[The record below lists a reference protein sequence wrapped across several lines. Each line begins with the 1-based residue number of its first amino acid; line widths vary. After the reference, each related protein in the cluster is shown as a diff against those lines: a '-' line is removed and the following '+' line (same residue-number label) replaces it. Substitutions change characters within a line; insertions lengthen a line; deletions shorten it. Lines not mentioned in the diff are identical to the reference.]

1 LKPNINHKRMRNSH
15 HQLHVGGNI
24 CNVVA
29 VCLTMTWLSAI
40 HSNAVAQ
47 SAESRAVLRQSGA
60 GAVSPDRLSKA
71 DQEPSQW
78 MASGRDESAAFFSP
92 LKQIDASTASRLG
105 FSWQFKT
112 DTYRGME
119 ATPLVV
125 DGVLYVSG
133 TWGTVYAID
142 GATGIRKWVFNPHN
156 EPAFARWSSNDVTTR
171 GLTIWQG
178 KVFAVATDCKL
189 YALDAR
195 DGHIAWQTQTLA
207 ENLPGYACSGAPQ
220 IAGHVVVVG
229 NAGGDNLAGGVRGY
243 VSAFDIKN
251 GKLAWRFY
259 TVPKLGDPQ
268 PTPELAHAAETWDP
282 KRDPTFGGGGTVW
295 GLMTYDPVLDLLYFG
310 TGNAAPY
317 NGKRDWSG
325 GTSTDRLYAASIIA
339 LHAASGRMAWY
350 YQTTPGDV
358 WDYDA
363 AMNLVL
369 ARLTIDGKPHQ
380 VLMQAN
386 KNGYFYV
393 LDRENGHPLSVRPFV
408 YMNWS
413 TGIDHNFRPIVS
425 RDGDYAASPKIVYP
439 SGWGAHSWPPM
450 SYSKTTGLVYIP
462 TIETGN
468 IYADVRTNPYSQ
480 LSDVDQAFGVAIFV
494 PDKLF
499 SYEPLEAMVGPLPRF
514 PSLSPSGNKPRLRG
528 VLKAWDPI
536 AGKVAW
542 EQQTSQDYMLLD
554 GGALST
560 AGGLVFAGRE
570 DGHFVV
576 YDAASGRILKDF
588 DTGTAI
594 EAAPMTYSVN
604 GVQYVAIL
612 CGHGGSNYFFLGT
625 PAMQYANEGRVL
637 TFALDGAPE
646 VPKPARRPEAPP
658 YAQPPP
664 RMGTLEFVNAGRN
677 LFFIHC
683 ARCHTLG
690 VPAIS
695 PDLSRSAMV
704 ASFDALKEIVLK
716 GVLQPNGMPRFSDVL
731 SAADV
736 SALQGYLIDQW
747 WQAYDEQKANEG
759 KLVH

>member
-1 LKPNINHKRMRNSH
+1 
-15 HQLHVGGNI
+15 
-24 CNVVA
+24 
-29 VCLTMTWLSAI
+29 
-40 HSNAVAQ
+40 
-47 SAESRAVLRQSGA
+47 
-60 GAVSPDRLSKA
+60 
-71 DQEPSQW
+71 
-78 MASGRDESAAFFSP
+78 
-92 LKQIDASTASRLG
+92 
-105 FSWQFKT
+105 
-112 DTYRGME
+112 
-119 ATPLVV
+119 
-125 DGVLYVSG
+125 
-133 TWGTVYAID
+133 
-142 GATGIRKWVFNPHN
+142 
-156 EPAFARWSSNDVTTR
+156 
-171 GLTIWQG
+171 
-178 KVFAVATDCKL
+178 
-189 YALDAR
+189 
-195 DGHIAWQTQTLA
+195 
-207 ENLPGYACSGAPQ
+207 
-220 IAGHVVVVG
+220 
-229 NAGGDNLAGGVRGY
+229 
-243 VSAFDIKN
+243 
-251 GKLAWRFY
+251 
-259 TVPKLGDPQ
+259 
-268 PTPELAHAAETWDP
+268 
-282 KRDPTFGGGGTVW
+282 
-295 GLMTYDPVLDLLYFG
+295 
-310 TGNAAPY
+310 
-317 NGKRDWSG
+317 
-325 GTSTDRLYAASIIA
+325 
-339 LHAASGRMAWY
+339 MAWY

-413 TGIDHNFRPIVS
+413 TGIDQNFRPIVS

-462 TIETGN
+462 TIETGM
-468 IYADVRTNPYSQ
+468 ILADVRTNPHSQ

-536 AGKVAW
+536 AGKIAW
-542 EQQTSQDYMLLD
+542 EQQTSQNYMLLD

-625 PAMQYANEGRVL
+625 PAMLYANEGRVL

-664 RMGTLEFVNAGRN
+664 RMGTPEFVNAGRN

-695 PDLSRSAMV
+695 PDLSRSAVV
-704 ASFDALKEIVLK
+704 ASFDALKEVVLK

-731 SAADV
+731 TAADV

-759 KLVH
+759 KPVH